1 MATNDTS
8 PFKIESG
15 TYDLIAAAQ
24 VSMQMKNLSYVVE
37 TLLAGEV
44 PTYLTTLGIGH
55 ETSSASPPK
64 RRVISTP
71 NPTAAA

>member
-55 ETSSASPPK
+55 ETIRLPPK